1 MIGPASGFPSPS
13 RRPDLRMNH
22 PPKITVRFLC
32 PWREHRP
39 GEIVTM
45 PQGLAAELI
54 RVHIAN
60 PAGRIV
66 ETTAR
71 ATPIGTETRVL
82 QTSNPV

>member
-1 MIGPASGFPSPS
+1 MIGPVVGFPSPS

-22 PPKITVRFLC
+22 PPKIAVCFVC

-54 RVHIAN
+54 RVRIAN

-71 ATPIGTETRVL
+71 AVPMETENRVYR
-82 QTSNPV
+82 SHSV